1 MIMIDN
7 LKRYEDE
14 LRKEKVFENKEN
26 LYSKYC
32 DFIYYKSS
40 VTPNLTLAMRVLKPE
55 KPSYLL
61 ATTHGWHMSVFDFKK
76 YDEPQ
81 TDCLLVEVDMR
92 GRAFSD
98 GKQDCNG
105 LELFDVI
112 DAVEYVKK
120 HYKDY
125 LISTDVVFF
134 EGGSGGGGNA
144 YALAGKF
151 PDYFAQ
157 ITAMCGIT
165 DYGIWYDND
174 AIGEFK
180 DELDVWIG
188 NRRNQTAYN
197 SRSGIYLLENL
208 SSPLFITHGA
218 KDIRVPCYHADNY
231 VKRAKTLNKDSL
243 IKYLK
248 FENVGGQEHWQNM
261 TDEEMQFM
269 NKSCNA
275 ERLNNFK
282 PTEIPDT
289 GEMIVGGYLVTKKFE
304 IFLDSQDKV
313 ARIKYD
319 YTSKQATVF
328 GVSQNEYKLKWK

>member
-1 MIMIDN
+1 MANDFIKYDDTI
-7 LKRYEDE
+7 R
-14 LRKEKVFENKEN
+14 REKTFNNKEN
-26 LYSKYC
+26 VYSKYC

-40 VTPNLTLAMRVLKPE
+40 VTKDLTLAMRILKPE

-61 ATTHGWHMSVFDFKK
+61 ATTHGWHMSVFDFKN
-76 YDEPQ
+76 YDKPQ
-81 TDCLLVEVDMR
+81 TDCLLIEVDMR

-112 DAVEYVKK
+112 DAVEYVIAN
-120 HYKDY
+120 YRDY

-165 DYGIWYDND
+165 DYGVWHDND

-188 NRRNQTAYN
+188 NRQNQTAYN
-197 SRSGIYLLENL
+197 SRSGIFLLENL
-208 SSPLFITHGA
+208 SSPLLITHGA
-218 KDIRVPCYHADNY
+218 KDKRVPVYHADNY
-231 VKRAKTLNKDSL
+231 VKKAENLNKSYL
-243 IKYLK
+243 IKYLR
-248 FENVGGQEHWQNM
+248 FDNAGGQEHWENM
-261 TDEEMQFM
+261 TDTNLKLMEDTC
-269 NKSCNA
+269 KK

-282 PTEIPDT
+282 PTQIPNV
-289 GEMIVGGYLVTKKFE
+289 GEMVIGGYLITKKFE
-304 IFLDSQDKV
+304 IFLDDIDKV

-319 YTSKQATVF
+319 YTNKTFEVL
-328 GVSQNEYKLKWK
+328 GVDENEFTFKWK